1 MQKTKLI
8 FLSTMMAMLI
18 LGSNPTNAQQL
29 VRVGYSGTGVAKNL
43 HKTIDRAGI
52 WKKRGLDVRLIYFT
66 SGATMAQA
74 MVGGDLEVAD
84 SDVPAMLNAVSAG
97 ALDGKLISVYIN
109 RFPFAFVVRNEIKTA
124 DDLKGKRLAISRFGS
139 SSDVTTRMLLRH
151 FKLDPDKDVKI
162 IQAAGTTRLPAMVAG
177 QLDGTLLGTYDVPS
191 LLESGCCRVLVDML
205 EMPID
210 YARFGQVV
218 PTQLLKTKRD
228 LLLKFAEGLIEGV
241 YVFKTNKELALAVL
255 KAEGIKGTEYSYP
268 RVAAAMRER
277 PIPEPKGVQAVID
290 SVKTAKSKVVLA
302 KDVMDGS
309 LIEEI
314 DRSGYTRNYMGSS
327 RALTFQPRNSR
338 IHGLSESRRRLPAR
352 SARC

>member
-1 MQKTKLI
+1 
-8 FLSTMMAMLI
+8 MLI
-18 LGSNPTNAQQL
+18 AIVSTLLTASNVSAQQL

-43 HKTIDRAGI
+43 HKTIERAGL

-74 MVGGDLEVAD
+74 MVGGDLDIAD

-109 RFPFAFVVRNEIKTA
+109 RFPFAFVVRNDVKSAE
-124 DDLKGKRLAISRFGS
+124 DLKGKQLAISRFGS
-139 SSDVTTRMLLRH
+139 SSDVTTRMLLRQ
-151 FKLDPDKDVKI
+151 FNLDPDKDVRI
-162 IQAAGTTRLPAMVAG
+162 IQATGTTRVPAMVSG
-177 QLDGTLLGTYDVPS
+177 QIHGTLLGTYDVPVIT
-191 LLESGCCRVLVDML
+191 ESGCCRVLIDML

-218 PTQLLKTKRD
+218 PTQLLRTKRD
-228 LLLKFAEGLIEGV
+228 LLAKFAEGLIEGI
-241 YVFKTNKELALAVL
+241 YVFKTNKELALSVL
-255 KAEGIKGTEYSYP
+255 RAEGIKSPEYSYP

-277 PIPEPKGVQAVID
+277 PIPEAKGVQAVMD
-290 SVKTAKSKVVLA
+290 SVKTSKSKVTLA

-314 DRSGYTRNYMGSS
+314 DRTGYIAKLYGK
-327 RALTFQPRNSR
+327 
-338 IHGLSESRRRLPAR
+338 
-352 SARC
+352 